1 MKISIV
7 IPIYNEEENIRPLY
21 KELKE
26 VLNKMENE
34 YEIIFVN
41 DGSTD
46 GSEKILDELAKENPN
61 VKVIHFR
68 RNFGQ
73 TAAIS
78 AGFRYATGDVI
89 ITMDGDLQNDPAD
102 IPKLLEKIEEGY
114 DLVSGW
120 RRDRKDPYWTRVFP
134 SKMANK
140 LISLVTGVNLH
151 DYGCSLKA
159 YKKEVI
165 KDLHLYGEQHRFIP
179 ALASELGCKIT
190 EIPVNHRPR
199 TAGKSKYGLSRT
211 IKVLLDLIVIKFLL
225 FYKAKPM
232 RVFGG
237 IGGLLLLMGFFPF
250 SYLILYKIFT
260 GAPIGHRP
268 LLVISAVFMLAGLQL
283 FCLGILGELIIRLY
297 YEGENREPYHVKRTV
312 NLE

>member
-1 MKISIV
+1 MKLSVV
-7 IPIYNEEENIRPLY
+7 IPVYNEEENIKPLY
-21 KELKE
+21 EQLKE
-26 VLNKMENE
+26 VLDKLEYE

-46 GSEKILDELAKENPN
+46 GSEKILDELARKDPT

-73 TAAIS
+73 TAAMS

-89 ITMDGDLQNDPAD
+89 VTMDGDLQNDPAD
-102 IPKLLEKIEEGY
+102 IPKLLKKIEEGY

-120 RRDRKDPYWTRVFP
+120 RKDRKDPYWTRVFP
-134 SKMANK
+134 SKVANK
-140 LISLVTGVNLH
+140 LISVVTGVNLH

-159 YKKEVI
+159 YRREVI

-179 ALASELGCKIT
+179 ALASEFGCKIT

-199 TAGKSKYGLSRT
+199 TAGQSKYGLSRT
-211 IKVLLDLIVIKFLL
+211 IKVLLDLIVVKFLL

-237 IGGLLLLMGFFPF
+237 LGGILFLLGFFPF
-250 SYLILYKIFT
+250 TYLILYKIFT

-283 FCLGILGELIIRLY
+283 FCLGILGELITRLY
-297 YEGENREPYHVKRTV
+297 YESENREPYHIKRTV
-312 NLE
+312 NFQ